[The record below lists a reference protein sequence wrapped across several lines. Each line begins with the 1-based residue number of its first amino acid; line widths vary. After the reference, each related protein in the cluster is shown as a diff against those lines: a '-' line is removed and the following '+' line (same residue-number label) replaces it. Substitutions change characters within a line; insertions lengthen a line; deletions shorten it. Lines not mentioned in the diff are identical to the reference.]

1 MKTLKQGTT
10 IPLSNGST
18 AVVKS
23 LLGEGGQ
30 GAVYLA
36 QVDGKDYALKIYAK
50 RPSKKFMLNLL
61 DNIRKGAPTKHFL
74 WPKWM
79 VNSPVYSGYVM
90 DVRPKEYIEFSRFLI
105 AKARFASWSALI
117 NGAMEITYA
126 FRELHRAG
134 LSYQDLNDGN
144 FFFNPKTGSVLI
156 CDNDNVC
163 PPDTNLGIRGKFRYM
178 APEVILCKNNPNNL
192 SDYFSLSV
200 ILFMLL
206 MNNHP
211 LDGRRVASVPCLNDA
226 IERHVY
232 GEHPIFIYD
241 LKDDSNRP
249 VSGVHT
255 NVRQRWQLFPQFVRD
270 TFFKQ
275 FSAEVM
281 ANPNKRM
288 ADNEWLKVLQQL
300 RNQTLRCDCGYETF
314 AEVGSG
320 TFCYTCGKQL
330 GKPLTLSIGKQHIA
344 LYPGMCLYANQTSAK
359 DDAFTVTGEVVRNAK
374 DPYVWG
380 IINRSQ
386 DTWTCTLPDGR
397 TVNIESNMGF
407 PIYRGMDVQFSQTRN
422 GKIDRVIIKPDR
434 VIM

>member
-1 MKTLKQGTT
+1 MKPLKQGIT

-36 QVDGKDYALKIYAK
+36 TVDGKDYALKIYTK
-50 RPSKKFMLNLL
+50 RPSKKFMLNLM

-79 VNSPVYSGYVM
+79 VTSPVYSGYVM

-117 NGAMEITYA
+117 HGAMEITYA

-144 FFFNPKTGSVLI
+144 FFFNPRTGSVLI

-178 APEVILCKNNPNNL
+178 APEVIMRKNNPNNL

-211 LDGRRVASVPCLNDA
+211 LDGKRVASVPCLNDA

-241 LKDDSNRP
+241 MKEDSNRP
-249 VSGVHT
+249 VKGVHM
-255 NVRQRWQLFPQFVRD
+255 NVIRRWILYPLFVRK
-270 TFFKQ
+270 TFSQQ

-288 ADNEWLKVLQQL
+288 PDNEWLKVLQQL
-300 RNQTLRCDCGYETF
+300 RNQTVLCACGNETF
-314 AEVGSG
+314 IKFEGEP
-320 TFCYTCGKQL
+320 FCINCWKPL
-330 GKPLTLSIGKQHIA
+330 ARPLTLVVDKQQIVM
-344 LYPGMCLYANQTSAK
+344 YPGMRLYANQTSAK
-359 DDAFTVTGEVVRNAK
+359 DDVFTVTGEVVRNTK
-374 DPYVWG
+374 NPSVWG
-380 IINRSQ
+380 IVNRSQ
-386 DTWTCTLPDGR
+386 DTWTCTLPNGR
-397 TVNIESNMGF
+397 TVDVEPNKGF
-407 PIYRGMDVQFSQTRN
+407 PIYKGMSVRFALTKN
-422 GKIDRVIIKPDR
+422 GEII
-434 VIM
+434 